1 MQDCYTKSDLMGALT
16 KLKTPH
22 PREAI
27 AEWIA
32 QMRFGVSTGLTMNDT
47 LHVRLALIGAEALIQ
62 TLTEGLDAPRA
73 RTALTDALGEEAA
86 KDVGLIPDYLG
97 DLEKA
102 LADA

>member
-1 MQDCYTKSDLMGALT
+1 MQDCYTKSDLMDALT

-27 AEWIA
+27 AERIA
-32 QMRFGVSTGLTMNDT
+32 QMGFGAPATLTMNDT
-47 LHVRLALIGAEALIQ
+47 LHVRLALIGAETLIQ

-73 RTALTDALGEEAA
+73 RTALTNALGEEAA
-86 KDVGLIPDYLG
+86 KDMGLIPDYLG